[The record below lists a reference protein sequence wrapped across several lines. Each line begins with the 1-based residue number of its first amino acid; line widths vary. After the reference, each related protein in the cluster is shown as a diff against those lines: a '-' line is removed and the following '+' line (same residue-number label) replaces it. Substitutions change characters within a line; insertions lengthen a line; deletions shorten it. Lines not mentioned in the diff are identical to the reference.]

1 MFSGGFSR
9 IMQIKNLSLQNF
21 RNYENE
27 TFAFDGGLNILFGK
41 NAQGKTNC
49 AEAVFYLCTGT
60 SLRIRH
66 DRQLIRIGAPCAKIA
81 ADAETRYG
89 KVRIEADIYEDR
101 REIRINGARISRSA
115 DLMGH
120 INSVFFSP
128 GELRLIQDGPD
139 ERRRFMNMSISQT
152 SPAYYTA
159 LLRYNKILDQ
169 RNALL
174 KNRDVDLIL
183 DTLPVWDEQLC
194 RYASIIVKKRTEFLE
209 KLAPYAKEL
218 HAFLT
223 DGAEELVISPDK
235 KYGGGEGEIA
245 AEMLKRLGRN
255 YEKDIR
261 LGFTTVGPHR
271 DDIDFFISGKDAK
284 AYASQGQTRT
294 AALAVKLSEVEIFRE
309 LSGEYPVLI
318 LDDVMS
324 ELDLPRRKK
333 LLKRI
338 SSVQTILTCT
348 HAERVLY
355 GAECKKI
362 RIENGRI
369 KREKEE

>member
-1 MFSGGFSR
+1 MR
-9 IMQIKNLSLQNF
+9 IKKLFLQNF
-21 RNYENE
+21 RNYEQENF
-27 TFAFDGGLNILFGK
+27 TFLDGLNVLFGK
-41 NAQGKTNC
+41 NGQGKTNC
-49 AEAVFYLCTGT
+49 AEAVFYLCTGA

-66 DRQLIRIGAPCAKIA
+66 DKQLVKLGKESAKII
-81 ADAETRYG
+81 AEAENRYG
-89 KVRIEADIYEDR
+89 TVTIEADIFETK
-101 REIRINGARISRSA
+101 REIKINGSKISKNA

-120 INSVFFSP
+120 VNSVFFSR

-139 ERRRFMNMSISQT
+139 ERRRFMNISISQT

-174 KNRDVDLIL
+174 KNPDISLVL
-183 DTLPVWDEQLC
+183 DTLPIWDEQLC
-194 RYASIIVKKRTEFLE
+194 AYAAAIVKRRAEFVQ
-209 KLAPYAKEL
+209 KLAPCAKEM

-223 DGAEELVISPDK
+223 DNAEELSVSPDK
-235 KYGGGEGEIA
+235 KYDGTEEEIA
-245 AEMLKRLGRN
+245 KTLVKRLKN
-255 YEKDIR
+255 SYEKDLR

-271 DDIDFFISGKDAK
+271 DDLNIFINGIDAK
-284 AYASQGQTRT
+284 LYASQGQMRT
-294 AALAVKLSEVEIFRE
+294 AALSLKLAEVEFFKQ

-333 LLKRI
+333 LLQRI
-338 SSVQTILTCT
+338 HGMQTLLTCT

-355 GAECKKI
+355 GKECNKI

-369 KREKEE
+369 KG

>member
-1 MFSGGFSR
+1 
-9 IMQIKNLSLQNF
+9 MQIKKLFLQNF
-21 RNYENE
+21 RNYESE
-27 TFAFDGGLNILFGK
+27 EFAFSEGLNVLFGK

-49 AEAVFYLCTGT
+49 AEAVFYLCTGA

-66 DRQLIRIGAPCAKIA
+66 DKQLIRMGEQSARIV
-81 ADAETRYG
+81 AEAENRYG
-89 KVRIEADIYEDR
+89 KITIEADIFEGK
-101 REIRINGARISRSA
+101 REIRVNGSKINKNA

-120 INSVFFSP
+120 VNSVFFSP

-139 ERRRFMNMSISQT
+139 ERRRFMNISISQT

-174 KNRDVDLIL
+174 KNHDVSLVL

-194 RYASIIVKKRTEFLE
+194 KYAALIIKKRTEFIE

-223 DGAEELVISPDK
+223 DNAEELVISPDK
-235 KYGGGEGEIA
+235 KYHGDEDEIA
-245 AEMLKRLGRN
+245 QTLLRRLSSS
-255 YEKDIR
+255 YEKDLR
-261 LGFTTVGPHR
+261 LRFTTVGPHR
-271 DDIDFFISGKDAK
+271 DDLDFVINGIDAK

-294 AALAVKLSEVEIFRE
+294 AALSLKLAEVRIFKD
-309 LSGEYPVLI
+309 LSGEYPILI

-333 LLKRI
+333 LLQRI
-338 SSVQTILTCT
+338 HGMQTLLTCT

-355 GAECKKI
+355 GAECNKI
-362 RIENGRI
+362 RIEKGKI
-369 KREKEE
+369 KQ

>member
-1 MFSGGFSR
+1 
-9 IMQIKNLSLQNF
+9 MQINKLFLQNF
-21 RNYENE
+21 RNYEQE
-27 TFAFDGGLNILFGK
+27 TFEFSEGLNVLFGK

-49 AEAVFYLCTGT
+49 AEAVFYLCTGA

-66 DRQLIRIGAPCAKIA
+66 DKQLIKMGAESAQIR
-81 ADAETRYG
+81 AEAENRYG
-89 KVRIEADIYEDR
+89 KVSIEADISETK
-101 REIRINGARISRSA
+101 REIRVNGSKIAKNA

-120 INSVFFSP
+120 VNSVFFSP

-139 ERRRFMNMSISQT
+139 ERRRFMNISISQT

-174 KNRDVDLIL
+174 KNPDYSLVL

-194 RYASIIVKKRTEFLE
+194 KYAAVIIKKRVEFLE
-209 KLAPYAKEL
+209 KLAPYAQEM

-223 DGAEELVISPDK
+223 DGAEILDVKSDK
-235 KYGGGEGEIA
+235 AYHGDEKEIA
-245 AEMLKRLGRN
+245 QILKERLARN
-255 YEKDIR
+255 YDKDLR

-271 DDIDFFISGKDAK
+271 DDLNVSISGVDAK
-284 AYASQGQTRT
+284 SYASQGQMRT
-294 AALAVKLSEVEIFRE
+294 SALALKLAEVQIFKDV
-309 LSGEYPVLI
+309 SGEYPVLI

-338 SSVQTILTCT
+338 EGIQTILTCT

-355 GAECKKI
+355 GSACKKI
-362 RIENGRI
+362 RIEKGCV
-369 KREKEE
+369 KE

>member
-1 MFSGGFSR
+1 
-9 IMQIKNLSLQNF
+9 MQIKKLFLQNF
-21 RNYENE
+21 RNYESENF
-27 TFAFDGGLNILFGK
+27 TFSQGLNVLFGK

-49 AEAVFYLCTGT
+49 AEAVFYLCTGA

-66 DRQLIRIGAPCAKIA
+66 DKQLIKIGADHAKIT
-81 ADAETRYG
+81 AEAENRYG
-89 KVRIEADIYEDR
+89 KVTIEALIFENK
-101 REIRINGARISRSA
+101 REIRVNGSKITKNA

-139 ERRRFMNMSISQT
+139 ERRRFMNISISQT

-174 KNRDVDLIL
+174 KNHDVSLVL
-183 DTLPVWDEQLC
+183 DTLPIWDEQLC
-194 RYASIIVKKRTEFLE
+194 KYAATIVKKRMEFLS
-209 KLAPYAKEL
+209 KLAPYAKDM

-223 DGAEELVISPDK
+223 DNAEELVVAPDK
-235 KYGGGEGEIA
+235 KYDGDETEIA
-245 AEMLKRLGRN
+245 KTLARRLENN
-255 YEKDIR
+255 YEKDLR

-271 DDIDFFISGKDAK
+271 DDLNVTISGVDAK
-284 AYASQGQTRT
+284 SYASQGQTRT
-294 AALAVKLSEVEIFRE
+294 AALSLKLSEVQIFKD
-309 LSGEYPVLI
+309 LSGEYPLLV

-333 LLKRI
+333 LLQRI
-338 SSVQTILTCT
+338 QGVQTILTCT

-355 GAECKKI
+355 GTDCNKI
-362 RIENGRI
+362 RIDNGHV
-369 KREKEE
+369 KDK

>member
-1 MFSGGFSR
+1 MRF
-9 IMQIKNLSLQNF
+9 MKIKKLFLQNF

-27 TFAFDGGLNILFGK
+27 VFEFSDGLNVLFGK
-41 NAQGKTNC
+41 NGQGKTNC
-49 AEAVFYLCTGT
+49 AEAAFYLCTGT

-66 DRQLIRIGAPCAKIA
+66 DKQLIRMGAECAKIV
-81 ADAETRYG
+81 AEAENRYG
-89 KVRIEADIYEDR
+89 RVTIEADIYESK
-101 REIRINGARISRSA
+101 REIRVNGSKIRKNA

-139 ERRRFMNMSISQT
+139 ERRRFMNISISQT

-169 RNALL
+169 RNTLL
-174 KNRDVDLIL
+174 KNRDVELVL

-194 RYASIIVKKRTEFLE
+194 KYAAVIVKKRAEFIQ
-209 KLAPYAKEL
+209 KLAPHAKEY

-223 DGAEELVISPDK
+223 DGGEELIVKPDRV
-235 KYGGGEGEIA
+235 YEGEESEIA
-245 AEMLKRLGRN
+245 KKLLTRLENN
-255 YEKDIR
+255 YEKDLR

-271 DDIDFFISGKDAK
+271 DDLDVLIGGADAK
-284 AYASQGQTRT
+284 AYASQGQMRT
-294 AALAVKLSEVEIFRE
+294 AALALKLAEVQIFKA
-309 LSGEYPVLI
+309 LSGEYPVLV

-333 LLKRI
+333 LLKCI
-338 SSVQTILTCT
+338 SELQTVLTCT

-355 GAECKKI
+355 GAECQKI

-369 KREKEE
+369 KR

>member
-1 MFSGGFSR
+1 MR
-9 IMQIKNLSLQNF
+9 IKKLFLQNF
-21 RNYENE
+21 RNYERE
-27 TFAFDGGLNILFGK
+27 EFDFSDGLNVLFGK
-41 NAQGKTNC
+41 NGQGKTNC
-49 AEAVFYLCTGT
+49 AEAVFYLCTGA

-66 DRQLIRIGAPCAKIA
+66 DKQLIRIGAESARIV
-81 ADAETRYG
+81 AEAENRYG
-89 KVRIEADIYEDR
+89 KVTLSADVYENK
-101 REIRINGARISRSA
+101 REIKINGAKIAKNA
-115 DLMGH
+115 DLMGRL
-120 INSVFFSP
+120 NSVFFSP

-139 ERRRFMNMSISQT
+139 ERRRFMNISISQT

-169 RNALL
+169 RNTLL
-174 KNRDVDLIL
+174 KDRDITMVL

-194 RYASIIVKKRTEFLE
+194 KYAAVIVKKRKEFLDE
-209 KLAPYAKEL
+209 LSPLAGEL

-223 DGAEELVISPDK
+223 DGAERLELKPDQ
-235 KYGGGEGEIA
+235 KYEDDEEEI
-245 AEMLKRLGRN
+245 EKTLLRRLSNN
-255 YEKDIR
+255 YEKDLR

-271 DDIDFFISGKDAK
+271 DDVDFFLSGVDAK

-294 AALAVKLSEVEIFRE
+294 AALAVKLAEVEIFKR

-333 LLKRI
+333 LVSRI
-338 SSVQTILTCT
+338 SGLQTILTCT

-355 GAECKKI
+355 GAETNKI

-369 KREKEE
+369 KK

>member
-1 MFSGGFSR
+1 
-9 IMQIKNLSLQNF
+9 MQIKNLSLQNF

-27 TFAFDGGLNILFGK
+27 KFTFSEGLNVLFGK

-66 DRQLIRIGAPCAKIA
+66 DKQLIRIGEPCAKIS
-81 ADAETRYG
+81 AEAENRYG
-89 KVRIEADIYEDR
+89 SVTIEADIFEDK
-101 REIRINGARISRSA
+101 RELRVNGGKITKNA

-169 RNALL
+169 RNVLL
-174 KNRDVDLIL
+174 KNRDVELIL

-194 RYASIIVKKRTEFLE
+194 KYAAVIVRKRAGVFG

-218 HAFLT
+218 HAF
-223 DGAEELVISPDK
+223 
-235 KYGGGEGEIA
+235 
-245 AEMLKRLGRN
+245 
-255 YEKDIR
+255 
-261 LGFTTVGPHR
+261 
-271 DDIDFFISGKDAK
+271 
-284 AYASQGQTRT
+284 
-294 AALAVKLSEVEIFRE
+294 
-309 LSGEYPVLI
+309 
-318 LDDVMS
+318 
-324 ELDLPRRKK
+324 
-333 LLKRI
+333 
-338 SSVQTILTCT
+338 
-348 HAERVLY
+348 
-355 GAECKKI
+355 
-362 RIENGRI
+362 
-369 KREKEE
+369 

>member
-1 MFSGGFSR
+1 M
-9 IMQIKNLSLQNF
+9 
-21 RNYENE
+21 
-27 TFAFDGGLNILFGK
+27 LFGK
-41 NAQGKTNC
+41 NGQGKTNC
-49 AEAVFYLCTGT
+49 AEAVFYLCTGA

-66 DRQLIRIGAPCAKIA
+66 DKQLILAGETCAKISA
-81 ADAETRYG
+81 TAQNRYG
-89 KVRIEADIYEDR
+89 TVKIEADIYEDK
-101 REIRINGARISRSA
+101 REIRINGSKISKNA

-120 INSVFFSP
+120 INTVFFSP

-139 ERRRFMNMSISQT
+139 ERRRFMNLSISQT

-174 KNRDVDLIL
+174 KNPDISLVY
-183 DTLPVWDEQLC
+183 DTLPVWDDQLC
-194 RYASIIVKKRTEFLE
+194 KYAAVIVNKRMEFLE
-209 KLAPYAKEL
+209 KLAPLAKEI
-218 HAFLT
+218 HSSLT
-223 DGAEELVISPDK
+223 DGVEELEITPSK
-235 KYGGGEGEIA
+235 KYAGDENAVFEK
-245 AEMLKRLGRN
+245 LKKSLANN
-255 YEKDIR
+255 YDKDLR

-271 DDIDFFISGKDAK
+271 DDLEFFISGKDAK

-294 AALAVKLSEVEIFRE
+294 AALSVKLAEVEIFKE

-333 LLKRI
+333 LLSRI
-338 SSVQTILTCT
+338 SGLQTILTCT

-362 RIENGRI
+362 RIEDGKI
-369 KREKEE
+369 KDEKKKTQ

>member
-1 MFSGGFSR
+1 MT
-9 IMQIKNLSLQNF
+9 IMQIKKLFLQNF
-21 RNYENE
+21 RNYEE
-27 TFAFDGGLNILFGK
+27 EQFTFSQGLNVLFGK

-49 AEAVFYLCTGT
+49 AEAVFYLCTGA

-66 DRQLIRIGAPCAKIA
+66 DKQLIRMGAEFAKIT
-81 ADAETRYG
+81 AEAENRYG
-89 KVRIEADIYEDR
+89 KVVIEAIIRENK
-101 REIRINGARISRSA
+101 REIRVNGSKIAKNA

-139 ERRRFMNMSISQT
+139 ERRRFMNISISQT

-174 KNRDVDLIL
+174 KDKDVSMIL
-183 DTLPVWDEQLC
+183 ETLPVWDEQLC
-194 RYASIIVKKRTEFLE
+194 KYAATVIKKRVEFLE
-209 KLAPYAKEL
+209 KLAPFAKEY
-218 HAFLT
+218 HSFLT
-223 DGAEELVISPDK
+223 DGEEELIIKPDRSYDGDEK
-235 KYGGGEGEIA
+235 EIA
-245 AEMLKRLGRN
+245 EKLLRRLTSN
-255 YEKDIR
+255 YEKDLR

-271 DDIDFFISGKDAK
+271 DDLEISINGADAK
-284 AYASQGQTRT
+284 GYASQGQTRT
-294 AALAVKLSEVEIFRE
+294 AALSLKLAEVRIFKE
-309 LSGEYPVLI
+309 LSGENPVLI

-324 ELDLPRRKK
+324 ELDLKRRKK
-333 LLKRI
+333 LLQRI
-338 SSVQTILTCT
+338 AEMQTILTCT

-355 GAECKKI
+355 GAECTKI

-369 KREKEE
+369 KGEK

>member
-1 MFSGGFSR
+1 
-9 IMQIKNLSLQNF
+9 MQIKKLFLQNF
-21 RNYENE
+21 RNYEEENFVF
-27 TFAFDGGLNILFGK
+27 TDGLNILFGK

-49 AEAVFYLCTGT
+49 AEAVFYLCTGA

-66 DRQLIRIGAPCAKIA
+66 DKQLIRLGADRARIV
-81 ADAETRYG
+81 AEAENRYG
-89 KVRIEADIYEDR
+89 TVTIEANIFENK
-101 REIRINGARISRSA
+101 RELKINGAKITKNA

-139 ERRRFMNMSISQT
+139 ERRRFMNISISQT
-152 SPAYYTA
+152 SPGYYTA

-174 KNRDVDLIL
+174 KNKDASLIL

-194 RYASIIVKKRTEFLE
+194 KYAAVIVKKRVEFLD
-209 KLAPYAKEL
+209 KLAPYAKEM
-218 HAFLT
+218 HYFLT
-223 DGAEELVISPDK
+223 DGTEELCVAPDK
-235 KYGGGEGEIA
+235 KWSGDEEEIA
-245 AEMLKRLGRN
+245 KTLLRRFENN
-255 YEKDIR
+255 YEKDLR
-261 LGFTTVGPHR
+261 LGFTSVGPHR
-271 DDIDFFISGKDAK
+271 DDLDVTVGGIDAK

-294 AALAVKLSEVEIFRE
+294 AALSIKLAEVEIFKE

-333 LLKRI
+333 LVKKI
-338 SSVQTILTCT
+338 SGLQTILTCT

-355 GAECKKI
+355 GSEANKI
-362 RIENGRI
+362 RIENGKI
-369 KREKEE
+369 KPEK

>member
-1 MFSGGFSR
+1 
-9 IMQIKNLSLQNF
+9 MQIKKLFLQNF

-27 TFAFDGGLNILFGK
+27 RFTFSNGLNVLFGK

-49 AEAVFYLCTGT
+49 AEAVFYLCTGA

-66 DRQLIRIGAPCAKIA
+66 DKQLIRMGAEYAKIT
-81 ADAETRYG
+81 AEAENRYG
-89 KVRIEADIYEDR
+89 AITIEATIYENK
-101 REIRINGARISRSA
+101 REIRVNGSKIAKNA

-120 INSVFFSP
+120 VNSVFFSP

-139 ERRRFMNMSISQT
+139 ERRRFMNISISQT

-169 RNALL
+169 RNTLL
-174 KNRDVDLIL
+174 KNHDVSLVL

-194 RYASIIVKKRTEFLE
+194 KYAAVIIKKRVEFLS
-209 KLAPYAKEL
+209 KLAPYAREI
-218 HAFLT
+218 HSFLT
-223 DGAEELVISPDK
+223 DGVEELDVKPDR
-235 KYGGGEGEIA
+235 KYGGDEEEIA
-245 AEMLKRLGRN
+245 KTLAARLSAN
-255 YEKDIR
+255 YEKDLR

-271 DDIDFFISGKDAK
+271 DDLDVFISGKDAK

-294 AALAVKLSEVEIFRE
+294 AALALKLAEVKIFKDI
-309 LSGEYPVLI
+309 SGENPILV

-333 LLKRI
+333 LLGCI
-338 SSVQTILTCT
+338 EDLQTVLTCT

-355 GAECKKI
+355 GKDCNKI

-369 KREKEE
+369 KTK

>member
-1 MFSGGFSR
+1 MRF
-9 IMQIKNLSLQNF
+9 MKIKKLFLQNF
-21 RNYENE
+21 RNYERENFE
-27 TFAFDGGLNILFGK
+27 FSDGLNILFGK
-41 NAQGKTNC
+41 NGQGKTNC

-66 DRQLIRIGAPCAKIA
+66 DKQLIRMGAECANIV
-81 ADAETRYG
+81 AEAENRYG
-89 KVRIEADIYEDR
+89 RVTIEADIYENK
-101 REIRINGARISRSA
+101 REIRVNGSKIHKNA

-128 GELRLIQDGPD
+128 GELRPIQDGPD
-139 ERRRFMNMSISQT
+139 ERRRFMNISISQT

-169 RNALL
+169 RNTLL
-174 KNRDVDLIL
+174 KNRDVDLVL

-194 RYASIIVKKRTEFLE
+194 KYAAIIVKKRAEFVE
-209 KLAPYAKEL
+209 KLAPYAKEY

-223 DGAEELVISPDK
+223 DGGEELVIKPDRV
-235 KYGGGEGEIA
+235 YEGEESEISKK
-245 AEMLKRLGRN
+245 LLTRLENN
-255 YEKDIR
+255 YEKDLR

-271 DDIDFFISGKDAK
+271 DDLEVTIGGVDAK

-294 AALAVKLSEVEIFRE
+294 AALALKLSEVQIFKA
-309 LSGEYPVLI
+309 LSGESPILV

-333 LLKRI
+333 LLKCI
-338 SSVQTILTCT
+338 SELQTVLTCT
-348 HAERVLY
+348 HTERVLY
-355 GAECKKI
+355 GTECNKI

-369 KREKEE
+369 KG

>member
-1 MFSGGFSR
+1 
-9 IMQIKNLSLQNF
+9 MQIKKLFLQNF

-27 TFAFDGGLNILFGK
+27 SFEFTDGLNVLFGK

-60 SLRIRH
+60 SLRIKH
-66 DRQLIRIGAPCAKIA
+66 DKQLVKVG
-81 ADAETRYG
+81 AETAVITAEAKNRYG
-89 KVRIEADIYEDR
+89 SVTVQANISEAK
-101 REIRINGARISRSA
+101 REIRINGAKIAKNA
-115 DLMGH
+115 DLLGQ

-139 ERRRFMNMSISQT
+139 ERRRFMNVSISQT

-174 KNRDVDLIL
+174 KNKDISLVL

-194 RYASIIVKKRTEFLE
+194 KYASTIIKKRAEFLE
-209 KLAPYAKEL
+209 KLAPYAKEM

-223 DGAEELVISPDK
+223 DNAEELILSPDK
-235 KYGGGEGEIA
+235 KYDGDEAEIA
-245 AEMLKRLGRN
+245 KTLQNRLANG

-271 DDIDFFISGKDAK
+271 DDIDVTVNGLDAK
-284 AYASQGQTRT
+284 AYASQGQQRT
-294 AALAVKLSEVEIFRE
+294 ASLALKLSEVQIFKE

-324 ELDLPRRKK
+324 ELDLRRRKK
-333 LLKRI
+333 LLERI
-338 SSVQTILTCT
+338 QGIQTILTCT

-355 GAECKKI
+355 GADCNKI

-369 KREKEE
+369 KS